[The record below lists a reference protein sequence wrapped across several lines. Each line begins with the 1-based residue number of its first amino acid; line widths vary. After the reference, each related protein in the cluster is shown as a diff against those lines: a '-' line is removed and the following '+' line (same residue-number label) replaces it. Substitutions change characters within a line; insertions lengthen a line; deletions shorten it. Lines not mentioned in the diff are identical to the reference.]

1 MNETIQAGILAMVSV
16 ALFVLVQYLAQ
27 LLN

>member
-16 ALFVLVQYLAQ
+16 ALFVLVQYLAL